1 MRAVTRLRAEKRLDM
16 NNAFAIVYAKQGDPQ
31 LRELVELRSVA
42 ALPFAGR
49 YRMIDVILSNLTN
62 SGVRS
67 VGLITQRNYKSLID
81 HIGSGKEWNLSKKVG
96 GLMILPPYDLAVGN
110 DLYQGLPDALFSKR
124 DYIEH
129 QRWRYCLLIATDK
142 VYRQDFNAMMDK
154 HIESGADI
162 TVLYS
167 RKESLKHD
175 DTGSTYYFQMD
186 GDEVV
191 GMSANGEGPGDVVA
205 NLGASI
211 MDKELLMRLVED
223 TCADGLYNFDMD
235 LLARNIGKYK
245 VVGIEHEGY
254 VGPISSVKTYFDLNT
269 DMLNPDI
276 RNELFDPEFPI
287 YTKTHDSPP
296 SLFESGCDADN
307 SLFGNGCTVKGK
319 VSNSIVFRGVQIDE
333 DADIDNCIIMQNSHI
348 GAGAK
353 LRNMII
359 DKDAVIEPGARC
371 MSVPYNP
378 AIVRKGAVVEGTR

>member
-1 MRAVTRLRAEKRLDM
+1 M

-81 HIGSGKEWNLSKKVG
+81 HIGSGKEWNLSKKAG
-96 GLMILPPYDLAVGN
+96 GLMILPPYDLAVGD
-110 DLYQGLPDALFSKR
+110 DLYRGLPDALFSKR
-124 DYIEH
+124 DFIDH

-142 VYRQDFNAMMDK
+142 VYRQDFNAMMER
-154 HIESGADI
+154 HIQSGADI

-167 RKESLKHD
+167 RDDAVMHD
-175 DTGSTYYFQMD
+175 DTGSTHYFHLK

-191 GMSANGEGPGDVVA
+191 DLSASPEGSGDIVA
-205 NLGASI
+205 NLGACI
-211 MDKELLMRLVED
+211 MDKDLLMRLVED
-223 TCADGLYNFDMD
+223 TCAEGLYNFDMD
-235 LLARNIGKYK
+235 LLAGTSGVYK
-245 VVGIEHEGY
+245 VVGVEHQGY
-254 VGPISSVKTYFDLNT
+254 VHPVSSVKTYFDLNF
-269 DMLNPDI
+269 DMLDPDI
-276 RNELFDPEFPI
+276 RYELFNPEYPI

-296 SLFESGCDADN
+296 TLFEKGCVAEN
-307 SLFGNGCTVKGK
+307 SLFGNGCSVKGK
-319 VSNSIVFRGVQIDE
+319 VTKSIIFRGVQIDE
-333 DADIDNCIIMQNSHI
+333 GADIENCIIMQNSRI

-359 DKDAVIEPGARC
+359 DKDVVIEPGARC
-371 MSVPYNP
+371 ISVPYNP
-378 AIVRKGAVVEGTR
+378 AIVRKGVVVEGSR

>member
-1 MRAVTRLRAEKRLDM
+1 M

-49 YRMIDVILSNLTN
+49 YRMIDIILSNLTN

-81 HIGSGKEWNLSKKVG
+81 HIGSGKAWNLSKKVG
-96 GLMILPPYDLAVGN
+96 GLMILPPYDLADGN
-110 DLYQGLPDALFSKR
+110 GLYQGLPDALFSKR
-124 DYIEH
+124 DFIEH

-142 VYRQDFNAMMDK
+142 VYRQDFNEMMDR
-154 HIESGADI
+154 HIETGADI

-167 RKESLKHD
+167 RDKSLMHD
-175 DTGSTYYFQMD
+175 ETGSTHYFHLK
-186 GDEVV
+186 GDEVT
-191 GMSANGEGPGDVVA
+191 GISASPDGPGDIVA

-211 MDKELLMRLVED
+211 MDKDLLMRLVED
-223 TCADGLYNFDMD
+223 TCSEGRYNFDMD
-235 LLARNIGKYK
+235 LLAKGSSKYK
-245 VVGIEHEGY
+245 VVGVEHTGY
-254 VGPISSVKTYFDLNT
+254 VGNVSSVKSYFDINA
-269 DMLNPDI
+269 DMLDPDLRHEMFNP
-276 RNELFDPEFPI
+276 EHPI

-296 SLFESGCDADN
+296 TLFEKGCMVEN
-307 SLFGNGCTVKGK
+307 SLFGNGCKVRGK
-319 VSNSIVFRGVQIDE
+319 VSGSIVFRGVRIDE
-333 DADIDNCIIMQNSHI
+333 RADVKNCIIMQNSRI

-371 MSVPYNP
+371 ISVPYNP
-378 AIVRKGAVVEGTR
+378 AIVRKGVVVEGTR

>member
-1 MRAVTRLRAEKRLDM
+1 M

-31 LRELVELRSVA
+31 LRELVELRSVS

-96 GLMILPPYDLAVGN
+96 GLMILPPYDLAVDN
-110 DLYQGLPDALFSKR
+110 DLYHGLPDALFSKR
-124 DYIEH
+124 DFIEH

-142 VYRQDFNAMMDK
+142 VYRQDFNKMMDK

-167 RKESLKHD
+167 RDDSLMHD
-175 DTGSTYYFQMD
+175 STGSTHYFHMK
-186 GDEVV
+186 GDEVTEV
-191 GMSANGEGPGDVVA
+191 TANADGSGDIVA

-211 MDKELLMRLVED
+211 MDKDLLMRLVED
-223 TCADGLYNFDMD
+223 TCAEGRYNFDMD
-235 LLARNIGKYK
+235 LLARTVGKYK
-245 VVGIEHEGY
+245 VVGVEHKGY
-254 VGPISSVKTYFDLNT
+254 VGPISSVKTYFDLNA

-276 RNELFDPEFPI
+276 RYELFNPEFPI

-296 SLFESGCDADN
+296 TLFENGCVAEN

-319 VSNSIVFRGVQIDE
+319 VKGSIVFRGVHIE
-333 DADIDNCIIMQNSHI
+333 DGADVENCIIMQNTSI

-353 LRNMII
+353 LCNMII
-359 DKDAVIEPGARC
+359 DKDVIIEPGARC
-371 MSVPYNP
+371 VSVPYSP
-378 AIVRKGAVVEGTR
+378 GIIRKGAVVEGTR